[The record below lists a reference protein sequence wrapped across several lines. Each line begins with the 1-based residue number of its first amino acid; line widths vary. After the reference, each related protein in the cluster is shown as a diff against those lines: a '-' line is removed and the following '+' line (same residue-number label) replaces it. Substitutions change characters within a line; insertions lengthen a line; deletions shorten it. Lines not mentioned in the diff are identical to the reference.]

1 MQNLD
6 FQGGTTRRR
15 EQCVL
20 GPDLGGVDQRGW
32 LCVLGSRGVV
42 LGYLLQDTLRIVCTQ
57 LARAPR
63 ILAEANRLS
72 PLDIVSRYAHRT
84 PRTYLRMGDMVHS
97 RLCRKDLV

>member
-15 EQCVL
+15 EPCVL

-57 LARAPR
+57 L
-63 ILAEANRLS
+63 
-72 PLDIVSRYAHRT
+72 
-84 PRTYLRMGDMVHS
+84 
-97 RLCRKDLV
+97 